1 MSDKPRTDWVSFSL
15 GGLWAMEKDGG
26 LLVPK
31 CHPLSSSER
40 AERLISYA
48 AQGLGVP
55 GFCIE
60 MHPSGVW
67 EVFVGNGTLRLLFD
81 HSEKMRSDE
90 RWTVKECIAFR
101 RSRIFICLFNPPAAE
116 LYRKA
121 FWGTSDGE
129 R

>member
-1 MSDKPRTDWVSFSL
+1 MISYPITICPRCGSVSCIRP
-15 GGLWAMEKDGG
+15 GGW
-26 LLVPK
+26 
-31 CHPLSSSER
+31 LSSSER

>member
-90 RWTVKECIAFR
+90 RPSMYPNTLIAAHCVP
-101 RSRIFICLFNPPAAE
+101 RSPAANAQAV
-116 LYRKA
+116 LAY
-121 FWGTSDGE
+121 GE
-129 R
+129 TDRR

>member
-48 AQGLGVP
+48 AQGL
-55 GFCIE
+55 
-60 MHPSGVW
+60 
-67 EVFVGNGTLRLLFD
+67 RLLGQKTLALF
-81 HSEKMRSDE
+81 HQKTGRL
-90 RWTVKECIAFR
+90 AFG
-101 RSRIFICLFNPPAAE
+101 P
-116 LYRKA
+116 
-121 FWGTSDGE
+121 
-129 R
+129 

>member
-67 EVFVGNGTLRLLFD
+67 EVFVGPSATEEMNALLHHCNLFTAASGRVSRMMDPQCLETLKSVR
-81 HSEKMRSDE
+81 RQP
-90 RWTVKECIAFR
+90 FR
-101 RSRIFICLFNPPAAE
+101 RV
-116 LYRKA
+116 
-121 FWGTSDGE
+121 
-129 R
+129 